1 VKLHEL
7 SWQEVLGAL
16 PRWESLSPE
25 ARRAFLGIKPG
36 QPFPLE
42 ALGAAGPELLAA
54 GFLVVPSGRGTLH
67 GLDPALR
74 PLLVALRAADRL
86 RPLEEPGGML
96 REAYVQEQLT
106 SMQAHA
112 LAAPGRSYYH
122 PSDRGSAAAAVSSIA
137 WLRGFLAAEG
147 QAEVMRWEEGRMTG
161 EDRPRLVFPAIAAAL
176 RALVQALAAHP
187 RGVPL
192 RGLAELLP
200 AASPAVRVAALA
212 AGLRYLLV
220 FVSVGREAEAVVGLL
235 PAVAARMAGAPPPPR
250 PVEAREPFAA
260 PFRLGDVTAVLVEAA
275 TEPIP
280 IREADGSLY
289 VRAQRAIAARLASVP
304 PWVEGFT
311 VTGNPPAA
319 DEDDAADAA
328 TLARVELAAH
338 IATVLKLAS
347 LRTSGNRVRLAPTP
361 AGRAWLNRGE
371 AEHLRELL
379 GALRALPQ
387 RTPAGYRTGDGLD
400 FFGAALPFQVEGGNT
415 DLRAE
420 LSTAFLS
427 APAGALVSVA
437 GFVRFQAQE
446 RNPFLG
452 PEGPTVRVR
461 SWWSG
466 EPRTVEGWEEAW
478 GNLLL
483 GFLARR
489 LVPLGCATLART
501 EAGGLAFGLTDAGRY
516 LLGAADDFALEPA
529 SAGGEVVVQPDFE
542 IVFLAPAPRAEAALG
557 RIAERIG
564 AGVGALFRLTRAS
577 VLRAAEQG
585 MSAAQVLGT
594 LESAAR
600 GGVPA
605 NVARQLRDWMHSVR
619 SIRIAPA
626 VLVECPDPETA
637 GRVRALGGASVTEV
651 TPTLLRLDADGRA
664 RAALVKRL
672 RERGIFVA
680 AAEG

>member
-1 VKLHEL
+1 ME
-7 SWQEVLGAL
+7 A
-16 PRWESLSPE
+16 LSPE
-25 ARRAFLGIKPG
+25 ARRAFIVIKPG
-36 QPFPLE
+36 QPFQLA
-42 ALGAAGPELLAA
+42 ALGAGGPGLVEA
-54 GFLVVPSGRGTLH
+54 GFLVAPSGRGTLH
-67 GLDPALR
+67 ALEPALR
-74 PLLVALRAADRL
+74 PLLAALRAAERL
-86 RPLEEPGGML
+86 RPLEGPGGRL
-96 REAYVQEQLT
+96 REVYVQEQLT
-106 SMQAHA
+106 SMQAHVI
-112 LAAPGRSYYH
+112 AAPGRSYYD

-147 QAEVMRWEEGRMTG
+147 HAEVMRWEERRMTG
-161 EDRPRLVFPAIAAAL
+161 GEPPRLVFPAVAAAL
-176 RALVQALAAHP
+176 RALVEALAAHP
-187 RGVPL
+187 GGVPL
-192 RGLAELLP
+192 RSVAELLP
-200 AASPAVRVAALA
+200 GASPAVRAGALA

-220 FVSVGREAEAVVGLL
+220 FVSVGREAEAVMGLL
-235 PAVAARMAGAPPPPR
+235 PAVALRMAGAPAPPR
-250 PVEAREPFAA
+250 PVEAHESFAA
-260 PFRLGDVTAVLVEAA
+260 PFRVGDVTAVLVEAA

-280 IREADGSLY
+280 VREADGSLY

-311 VTGNPPAA
+311 LTGNPMAA
-319 DEDDAADAA
+319 GEEGANEAA
-328 TLARVELAAH
+328 TLARVELAVH
-338 IATVLKLAS
+338 TATVLRLAS
-347 LRTSGNRVRLAPTP
+347 LRGGDRVHLAATP

-371 AEHLRELL
+371 GEHLREVL

-452 PEGPTVRVR
+452 PDGPTVRVR
-461 SWWSG
+461 DWWSG
-466 EPRTVEGWEEAW
+466 EPRTVEGWEDAW

-483 GFLARR
+483 AFLARR
-489 LVPLGCATLART
+489 LVPLGCATLARG

-529 SAGGEVVVQPDFE
+529 AAGGEVVVQPDFE
-542 IVFLAPAPRAEAALG
+542 IVFLAPAPRAEAELG
-557 RIAERIG
+557 RIAERTG
-564 AGVGALFRLTRAS
+564 SGVGALFRLTRAS

-585 MSAAQVLGT
+585 MSAAQVLGA

-605 NVARQLRDWMHSVR
+605 NVARQLRDWMKSVR
-619 SIRIAPA
+619 SIRIAPT
-626 VLVECPDPETA
+626 VLVECPDAETA

-651 TPTLLRLDADGRA
+651 TPTLLRLDADGKA

-680 AAEG
+680 AADAEAGAGGAEGRRGGSRYAR